1 MKKYLIWIFVLVLI
15 IPFTLAQ
22 LNFEKNTEVDLKIPC
37 ENDGKPCSA
46 SGTCNITIKYPNSTF
61 LINFVEMTNQG
72 NGDFNITLN
81 VNQTKIVGKYRYS
94 VYCTDSGYSG
104 AAHGTYMI
112 TPTGQEINTG
122 QGITTIG
129 LIIAMILLSSIF
141 AFFGHKFSENDKL
154 FPIALFFML
163 ISLILG
169 VYVIQL
175 GYIFSRDILFP
186 LSISDMQFSIWLG
199 VMYSLIFMAVIGF
212 LFFTARAFK
221 LLKIRKKEKE
231 DNKGYGL

>member
-1 MKKYLIWIFVLVLI
+1 MKKLLIWIMAILLI
-15 IPFTLAQ
+15 SSAYA
-22 LNFEKNTEVDLKIPC
+22 LNFEKSTEVDLKIPC
-37 ENDGKPCSA
+37 ENDGKPCSSSA
-46 SGTCNITIKYPNSTF
+46 TCNITIKYPNSSF
-61 LINFVEMTNQG
+61 LIEYKEMTNQN

-81 VNQTKIVGKYRYS
+81 ENQTNVLGEYAYS
-94 VYCTDSGYSG
+94 VYCSDGGYHG
-104 AAHGTYMI
+104 AYHSNYMI

-129 LIIAMILLSSIF
+129 LILAMILLSFVF
-141 AFFGHKFSENDKL
+141 AFFGHKFSESERL

-186 LSISDMQFSIWLG
+186 LSISSMQFHIWLG
-199 VMYSLIFMAVIGF
+199 VMYSLIFIAIIGF
-212 LFFTARAFK
+212 VFFTAKALK

-231 DNKGYGL
+231 ENSGYGL